1 MKAAPAKLD
10 SEAKQRIFAAA
21 TQEFAKHGIAGARTD
36 TIARAANVNI
46 ALLFYYFKN
55 KQQLHD
61 AVLDEVFSSCCNVL
75 RPALERDGTASERVL
90 RYVEAFFDF
99 VAQSPWRPRL
109 VQQELRSDSPYV
121 LKLLRKHVKPVQQKL
136 HGVIKAGVEAGEFR
150 EVDIT
155 NFIQSISPLITHYFS
170 ASTAIEELTG
180 ADPLSPAK
188 VKARKAAVLDFVS
201 AALFAHPTKGTR
213 KQ

>member
-1 MKAAPAKLD
+1 MKVAPAKLD
-10 SEAKQRIFAAA
+10 EAKQRIFAAA
-21 TQEFAKHGIAGARTD
+21 TQEFALQGIAGARTD
-36 TIARAANVNI
+36 AIARAAKVNI

-61 AVLDEVFSSCCNVL
+61 AVLEEVFSSCCKVIA
-75 RPALERDGTASERVL
+75 PPLEQPGSYAQRVL
-90 RYVEAFFDF
+90 GYVEAFFDF
-99 VAQSPWRPRL
+99 VAESPWRPRL

-136 HGVIKAGVEAGEFR
+136 HAVIREGIEAGEFR

-188 VKARKAAVLDFVS
+188 IKARKAAVLDFVS
-201 AALFAHPTKGTR
+201 AALFARPTKGTR